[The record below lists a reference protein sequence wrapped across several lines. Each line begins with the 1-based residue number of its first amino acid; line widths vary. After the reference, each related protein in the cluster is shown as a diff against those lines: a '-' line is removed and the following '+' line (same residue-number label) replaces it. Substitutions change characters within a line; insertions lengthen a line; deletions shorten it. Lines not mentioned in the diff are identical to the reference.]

1 MSKIKKD
8 DIVKILAGRDSHKT
22 GKVLTIFPKKMK
34 ALVQGINMV
43 KKHARRQSNDQQQG
57 GIVHK
62 ESPVDISNLM
72 IICQKCSKATRIGF
86 NKLSDGTKVR
96 ICKKCKEI
104 I

>member
-1 MSKIKKD
+1 MAKIKKN
-8 DIVKILAGRDSHKT
+8 DIVKILAGRDSGKT
-22 GKVLTIFPKKMK
+22 GKVLTVFPKKLK

-43 KKHARRQSNDQQQG
+43 KKHSRRKSNDQQQG

-62 ESPVDISNLM
+62 ESSIDISNLM
-72 IICQKCSKATRIGF
+72 IVCQKCSKATRVGF

-96 ICKKCKEI
+96 ICNKCKEI

>member
-1 MSKIKKD
+1 MSKIKKN
-8 DIVKILAGRDSHKT
+8 DIVKILAGRDSGKT
-22 GKVLTIFPKKMK
+22 GKVLTVFPKKLK

-43 KKHARRQSNDQQQG
+43 KKHSRGKSSDQQQG
-57 GIVHK
+57 GIIHK
-62 ESPVDISNLM
+62 ESSVDISNLM
-72 IICQKCSKATRIGF
+72 MICQKCSKATRIGF

>member
-1 MSKIKKD
+1 MAKIKKN
-8 DIVKILAGRDSHKT
+8 DIVKILAGKDSGKT
-22 GKVLTIFPKKMK
+22 GKVLTIYPKKSK

-43 KKHARRQSNDQQQG
+43 KKHSRARSNDQQG

-62 ESPVDISNLM
+62 ESSVDISNLM
-72 IICQKCSKATRIGF
+72 IICQKCSKAARVGF
-86 NKLSDGTKVR
+86 SNLSDGTKVR

>member
-1 MSKIKKD
+1 MAKIKKN
-8 DIVKILAGRDSHKT
+8 DIVKILAGKDSGKT
-22 GKVLTIFPKKMK
+22 GKVLTIFPKKLK

-43 KKHARRQSNDQQQG
+43 KKHSRARSNDQQG

-62 ESPVDISNLM
+62 ESSVDISNLM
-72 IICQKCSKATRIGF
+72 IICQKCSKAARVGF
-86 NKLSDGTKVR
+86 SKLSDGTKVR